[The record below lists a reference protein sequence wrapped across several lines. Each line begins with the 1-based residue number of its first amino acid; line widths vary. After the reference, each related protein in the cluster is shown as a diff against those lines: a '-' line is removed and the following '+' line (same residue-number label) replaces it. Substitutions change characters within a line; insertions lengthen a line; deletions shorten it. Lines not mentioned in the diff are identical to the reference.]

1 VQAEATYVISTDGT
15 EYGPAPLSTVAA
27 WAQDGRLKPQSI
39 LTEVQTGRRFAASEH
54 PFLRGR
60 LPEVVPPPLVAPF
73 PPAMPAQTVSTV
85 NLMAETTPRPN
96 VVLISVMW
104 GLTALHY
111 AVGGSANGDATL
123 VFGSLLVLGLP
134 STLIGIILA
143 LSKSKTDRINGIIKL
158 ILMALALVAIA
169 LFVVMMPKPNPAP

>member
-1 VQAEATYVISTDGT
+1 MQAEATYIIAIDGT
-15 EYGPAPLSTVAA
+15 EYGPAPLSSVAT

-60 LPEVVPPPLVAPF
+60 LPEVVAPPLVAPF
-73 PPAMPAQTVSTV
+73 PTAMPAQALPAV
-85 NLMAETTPRPN
+85 NLTAEATPRPN

-111 AVGGSANGDATL
+111 AIGGSANGDAIL
-123 VFGSLLVLGLP
+123 VFGSLLALGLP
-134 STLIGIILA
+134 STIIGIILA

-158 ILMALALVAIA
+158 VLMALALVAIA